1 VPVERS
7 PAETSRIGATGRL
20 FQRLIPKKKWLGPAI
35 TLLAIVC
42 VIGFWRVSQRK
53 VGSPLPPIEA
63 VPVAVYHGDAL
74 QPGLS
79 PDGDRIVFVAG
90 EDRDFGI
97 YTALVGGE
105 KSVRLTHNPRDLFPK
120 WSPDGQQIASYRFSD
135 EGLGIY
141 TIPALGGTEHRVYDG
156 PASIWEDAGLDW
168 SPDGETLAITV
179 YSKDKIHSHI
189 ALPELGR
196 LRKGSLSD

>member
-1 VPVERS
+1 VKRLREVLADSAERPTFIETLTRRGYRFIVPVERS

-20 FQRLIPKKKWLGPAI
+20 FQRLIPKKKWSGPAI

-74 QPGLS
+74 QPALS

-105 KSVRLTHNPRDLFPK
+105 KSVRLTHNPGTCFPSGPQTVSRSHSTVSRTK
-120 WSPDGQQIASYRFSD
+120 ALVF
-135 EGLGIY
+135 
-141 TIPALGGTEHRVYDG
+141 IPF
-156 PASIWEDAGLDW
+156 
-168 SPDGETLAITV
+168 
-179 YSKDKIHSHI
+179 
-189 ALPELGR
+189 R
-196 LRKGSLSD
+196 L